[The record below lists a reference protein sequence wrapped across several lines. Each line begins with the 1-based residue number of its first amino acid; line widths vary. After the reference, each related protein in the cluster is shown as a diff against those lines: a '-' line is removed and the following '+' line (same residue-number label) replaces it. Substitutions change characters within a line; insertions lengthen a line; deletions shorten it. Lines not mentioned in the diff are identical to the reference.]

1 MQIHDVKSAATA
13 AVAARP
19 DRPAMAVMHDS
30 ADVRLVVF
38 RIEPGQQ
45 VATHTNASTVV
56 LAVIEGTG
64 FVSGA
69 EGERAATV
77 GDVIVFEPREPHAM
91 RSNGARFMVLAA
103 ITPRPGERQG

>member
-1 MQIHDVKSAATA
+1 MRIHDVRHAAA
-13 AVAARP
+13 AAAAARA
-19 DRPAMAVMHDS
+19 DRPATAIVHDS

-38 RIEPGQQ
+38 RIEPHQH

-56 LAVIEGTG
+56 LTVIEGTG
-64 FVSGA
+64 FVTGT

-91 RSNGARFMVLAA
+91 RSNGSPFMVLAA
-103 ITPRPGERQG
+103 ITPRPGGR